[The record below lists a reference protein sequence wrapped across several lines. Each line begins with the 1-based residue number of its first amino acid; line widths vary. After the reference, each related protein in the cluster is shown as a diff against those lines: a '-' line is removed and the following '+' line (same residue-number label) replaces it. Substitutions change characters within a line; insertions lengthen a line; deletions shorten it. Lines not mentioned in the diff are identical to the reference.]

1 MSATVVG
8 PETNGRKPETNIAVG
23 ESQAGPQL
31 TAELSRKDATVWELA
46 TIVANSR
53 DFPSARTPEKA
64 AVRMLAGREMG
75 VGPIASV
82 IGIRVEAGRVSMD
95 ATLMAGCIK
104 RSGRYDYRVT
114 EQTETNCVVCFFE
127 IFNGNRE
134 VVGESSFSWDDAKK
148 AKLDTKETWRGY
160 PRNML
165 FARAVSNGARW
176 YCAGIFGGSVYT
188 HEEVGLPVDDEG
200 RIVDGESDGATGGGS
215 DLCTITQRGEIRSLL
230 SQIGSTEAEWCK
242 SMAIKL
248 LDELSAVE
256 AVKATKALQKKAAK
270 VAAAKAAATSE
281 SAATEPD
288 RSEPAA
294 IEKPLTTAQ
303 QTLQDGFDELQKPS
317 TKSQRFAIIDLVEK
331 ILPGTGDEIE
341 NERRGML
348 VAILGK
354 RNVTKISHLNALQAN
369 ALIEN
374 MRAMIKKNEAD
385 GDEIPF

>member
-1 MSATVVG
+1 MSATVVE
-8 PETNGRKPETNIAVG
+8 PETNGRKPETNVAVG

-114 EQTETNCVVCFFE
+114 EQTETNCVVHFFE

-256 AVKATKALQKKAAK
+256 AVKAIKGLQKKAAK
-270 VAAAKAAATSE
+270 VAAAS
-281 SAATEPD
+281 
-288 RSEPAA
+288 
-294 IEKPLTTAQ
+294 EKPLTTAQ

-331 ILPGTGDEIE
+331 ILPGAGDEIE
-341 NERRGML
+341 NERRVML